1 MTQPTQPSRRT
12 ALRNMG
18 STALLLTAP
27 QLAWGATI
35 VAVRVWPAKDYTRVT
50 IESDQKLVATH
61 LLIDAPHRLV
71 VDIDGLELN
80 AALRELVGKVRPDD
94 PYIAGVRVGQFQPRV
109 VRLVFDLK
117 QAVRPQ
123 QFTLAPVAAYQH
135 RLVFDLYPS
144 QEADPL
150 LALMRDKQGAERS
163 AEDQAVK
170 AVQDALGDLISRV
183 DKTAGG
189 AASAP
194 TTASVTS
201 AASAASSATTAAP
214 VVVAAAPAKVAAA
227 ASAASAASAAAG
239 VSAAV
244 APLAGSTTPATAA
257 APPTASERRRVDRL
271 IIVAIDP
278 GHGGEDPGAVGPTGL
293 REKDV
298 VLAVALA
305 LRDRLKTRPNMRVML
320 TRDGDYFVPLQERV
334 RKARRVQADLF
345 VSIHADAFFKPE
357 ARGAS
362 VFALSSKGA
371 SSSAARWMAERENA
385 ADQVGGVNTQVR
397 DVQVLRALLDMST
410 TAQIKDSLK
419 LGHEVL
425 TRIGNVGKLHKAHV
439 EQAGFA
445 VLKAPDIPSI
455 LVETAFISNP
465 EEEDKLRDPAYRNQ
479 LVGALATGI
488 TRYFARNPPLARQR
502 QL

>member
-1 MTQPTQPSRRT
+1 MRATRRR
-12 ALRNMG
+12 ALG
-18 STALLLTAP
+18 SLALLLTTP
-27 QLAWGATI
+27 RLAFGATI
-35 VAVRVWPAKDYTRVT
+35 LAVRVWPAKDYTRVT
-50 IESDQKLVATH
+50 IESDTPLAATH
-61 LLIDAPHRLV
+61 QLAEAPYRLV

-80 AALRELVGKVRPDD
+80 PALRELVGKVRPDD
-94 PYIAGVRVGQFQPRV
+94 PYIERVRVGQYQPRV

-123 QFTLAPVAAYQH
+123 QFMLAPVAAYQQ
-135 RLVFDLYPS
+135 RLLFDLYPA

-150 LALMRDKQGAERS
+150 LALVREKETAGQRAAQDMR
-163 AEDQAVK
+163 
-170 AVQDALGDLISRV
+170 DALGDLIARI
-183 DKTAGG
+183 DKPPMVVFGPAS
-189 AASAP
+189 AAMSASAP
-194 TTASVTS
+194 I
-201 AASAASSATTAAP
+201 AP
-214 VVVAAAPAKVAAA
+214 P
-227 ASAASAASAAAG
+227 
-239 VSAAV
+239 
-244 APLAGSTTPATAA
+244 
-257 APPTASERRRVDRL
+257 APPTAGERLRVDRL
-271 IIVAIDP
+271 VIVALDP
-278 GHGGEDPGAVGPTGL
+278 GHGGEDPGAVGPSGL

-305 LRDRLKTRPNMRVML
+305 LRERLNAVPGMRVMM
-320 TRDGDYFVPLQERV
+320 TRDADFFVPLHERV

-362 VFALSSKGA
+362 VFALSTRGA
-371 SSSAARWMAERENA
+371 SSAAARWMAQRENA
-385 ADQVGGVNTQVR
+385 ADQVGGVNLAAVR
-397 DVQVLRALLDMST
+397 DPQVLSAMLDMST

-425 TRIGNVGKLHKAHV
+425 TRIGQVGALHKGQV

-465 EEEDKLRDPAYRNQ
+465 GEEDKLRDPAYRLK
-479 LVGALATGI
+479 LVDALTEGI
-488 TRYFARNPPLARQR
+488 RRYFARNPPLARQR